1 MRGFANGIHTAPLM
15 TVVSASGGAGKS
27 TIALLCACL
36 AARAGV
42 KTTLLEGDL
51 QFGDYG
57 IWLGLDEEL
66 PDLSLG
72 AECPPIALAD
82 CLDLLKAPC
91 FPEAAEQASDEVV
104 ACLPSIR
111 STPDLV
117 VADTGQFW
125 NGLTAGLVCSS
136 DLVLLIMDARRASV
150 YGALKALELLA
161 RVGVASARVVPVF
174 NRYSPRCKD
183 VFKHAQAAFAAQE
196 LFTVPDGKRTVELE
210 LAAGKASE
218 FLDANGP
225 VVQSV
230 NLLMEELMPR
240 MGRLYVMPQAEKREG
255 RVR

>member
-1 MRGFANGIHTAPLM
+1 MRGHTNDMHTAPLM

-57 IWLGLDEEL
+57 VWLGLDEEL

-72 AECPPIALAD
+72 AECPPLALAD

-104 ACLPSIR
+104 ACLPSICR
-111 STPDLV
+111 ASDLV

-136 DLVLLIMDARRASV
+136 DLVLLVMDARRASV
-150 YGALKALELLA
+150 YGALKALELLG

-174 NRYSPRCKD
+174 NRYCPRCKD
-183 VFKHAQAAFAAQE
+183 VFRSAQTAFAAQE
-196 LFTVPDGKRTVELE
+196 LFAVPDGKRAVESE
-210 LAAGKASE
+210 LAAGKIRE

-225 VVQSV
+225 VVQGV
-230 NLLMEELMPR
+230 DQLMEELMPR
-240 MGRLYVMPQAEKREG
+240 MGRLYVAPQVEERKG
-255 RVR
+255 RAR

>member
-1 MRGFANGIHTAPLM
+1 MRGYTNDMHTAPLM

-57 IWLGLDEEL
+57 VWLGLDEEL

-72 AECPPIALAD
+72 AECPPLALAD

-91 FPEAAEQASDEVV
+91 FPEAAEQAGDEVV

-136 DLVLLIMDARRASV
+136 DLVLLVMDARRASV
-150 YGALKALELLA
+150 YEALKVLEPARNGCVPCRAHRALPQPL
-161 RVGVASARVVPVF
+161 GSPVSF
-174 NRYSPRCKD
+174 GICHPSRRLDPDFVIRDFAPRPKGWP
-183 VFKHAQAAFAAQE
+183 H
-196 LFTVPDGKRTVELE
+196 
-210 LAAGKASE
+210 S
-218 FLDANGP
+218 
-225 VVQSV
+225 QS
-230 NLLMEELMPR
+230 
-240 MGRLYVMPQAEKREG
+240 G
-255 RVR
+255 

>member
-1 MRGFANGIHTAPLM
+1 MRGYTSDMRTAPLM

-57 IWLGLDEEL
+57 VWLGLDEEL

-72 AECPPIALAD
+72 AECPPLALAD

-91 FPEAAEQASDEVV
+91 FPEAAEQAGDEVV

-136 DLVLLIMDARRASV
+136 DLVLLVMDARRASV
-150 YGALKALELLA
+150 YEALKVLEPARNGCVPCRAHRALPPAAWPPSLIRDLPPEPKA
-161 RVGVASARVVPVF
+161 RPRLRHPGLCPTPERMAPLSIGLTARAEGLPVM
-174 NRYSPRCKD
+174 RS
-183 VFKHAQAAFAAQE
+183 AQE
-196 LFTVPDGKRTVELE
+196 CYPPSCFIVPPAQRFIYS
-210 LAAGKASE
+210 LAAI
-218 FLDANGP
+218 
-225 VVQSV
+225 
-230 NLLMEELMPR
+230 
-240 MGRLYVMPQAEKREG
+240 
-255 RVR
+255 

>member
-1 MRGFANGIHTAPLM
+1 MRGYTSDMRTAPLM

-27 TIALLCACL
+27 TISLLCACL

-57 IWLGLDEEL
+57 VWLGLDEEL

-72 AECPPIALAD
+72 AECPPLALAD

-91 FPEAAEQASDEVV
+91 FPEAAEQAGDEVV

-136 DLVLLIMDARRASV
+136 DLVLLVMDARRASV
-150 YGALKALELLA
+150 YGALKALELLG
-161 RVGVASARVVPVF
+161 RVGVASGSRRRAWSPCSTGIARAAKTCSSVHRRPLPH
-174 NRYSPRCKD
+174 RSSSP
-183 VFKHAQAAFAAQE
+183 F
-196 LFTVPDGKRTVELE
+196 PM
-210 LAAGKASE
+210 AS
-218 FLDANGP
+218 ARWS
-225 VVQSV
+225 QSS
-230 NLLMEELMPR
+230 
-240 MGRLYVMPQAEKREG
+240 QRE
-255 RVR
+255 R